1 MLGVRS
7 NPMRQSVSKRKGH
20 PRVQARRLSKEEGP
34 PLVVIVFVAGGIL
47 FGYLGGQ
54 MAFPGH
60 HPYHWA
66 AALVGGLLA
75 WIAGEVVY
83 RLRGDIV

>member
-1 MLGVRS
+1 M
-7 NPMRQSVSKRKGH
+7 SKRKDH
-20 PRVQARRLSKEEGP
+20 SRVLARRPSEDDGP

-54 MAFPGH
+54 VAFAGH

-75 WIAGEVVY
+75 WIAGELVY